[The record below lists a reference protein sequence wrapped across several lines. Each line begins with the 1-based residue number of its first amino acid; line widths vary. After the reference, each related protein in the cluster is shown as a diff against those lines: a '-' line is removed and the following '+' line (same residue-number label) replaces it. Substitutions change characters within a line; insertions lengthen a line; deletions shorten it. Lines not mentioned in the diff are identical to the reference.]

1 MLSLNYDAALSVF
14 ASRFMYALCLKGFR
28 YHNKNVYLDK
38 VFVPGQLF
46 QGTLTCWFPNW
57 DYWVE
62 RFALTSTSVLAS
74 LA

>member
-1 MLSLNYDAALSVF
+1 M
-14 ASRFMYALCLKGFR
+14 CLKGFR
-28 YHNKNVYLDK
+28 YHNWNVYLDK